1 MTKFNNLHWPVQLP
15 LLCFS
20 GHLLAWKKQN
30 CLNCRLQIVTSL
42 ITGGALEFS
51 FSLLVVEM
59 TCEHSVWGERHTN
72 ILLGFTVVVL
82 SLLEVGT
89 DGACSVSTVG
99 KVFIV
104 GPVGTAGID

>member
-1 MTKFNNLHWPVQLP
+1 M
-15 LLCFS
+15 
-20 GHLLAWKKQN
+20 
-30 CLNCRLQIVTSL
+30 TSL

-59 TCEHSVWGERHTN
+59 TCEHSVWGEQHTN

-89 DGACSVSTVG
+89 AGARQVSIVG
-99 KVFIV
+99 KVFISS
-104 GPVGTAGID
+104 PVGTAGMVQLVQLVHVEQREQL